1 MSFFTTIANNDSQ
14 LKHLRAMLTHLPDCI
29 PLGNS
34 RYHFEN
40 FAPDPEKVELY
51 GSAEAALNN
60 VLEVTFAS
68 KGRKDESAPC
78 PFEFQEHGPGL
89 IAVVDVLTATLE
101 EFPESALL
109 QKWAKDLWCAAVYHY
124 KSAKK
129 KVGTCLVRRLPH
141 STSAE

>member
-1 MSFFTTIANNDSQ
+1 MSFFSTIANNDSQ
-14 LKHLRAMLTHLPDCI
+14 LKHLRAVLTHLPDCI

-60 VLEVTFAS
+60 VLEVTFAP

-78 PFEFQEHGPGL
+78 PFEFQERGPGL
-89 IAVVDVLTATLE
+89 IAVVDVLTATLQ

-109 QKWAKDLWCAAVYHY
+109 QKWAKDLWRAC
-124 KSAKK
+124 
-129 KVGTCLVRRLPH
+129 
-141 STSAE
+141 